1 MGPDPHGRGDGRA
14 AAVRILLAAVATAA
28 LLTVSPVLLVLAAA
42 ALGPGALA
50 APAGVP
56 GVPAGGSAHLRPAG
70 PLVAPLPSPP
80 HRPWAT
86 LPLPMAPLFASAPA
100 AGFDT
105 GGLPFGQCT
114 WYAAWA
120 RDVVVHADG
129 KDWVGDLAR
138 AGFATGG
145 FPSVGAIVSWRGF
158 APGYGAH
165 GHVAVVVAVDPDG
178 GGFTVAEANVIGL
191 GRADVRWIPIGDP
204 GIVGFVS

>member
-1 MGPDPHGRGDGRA
+1 
-14 AAVRILLAAVATAA
+14 VRVLLAAVATAA

-42 ALGPGALA
+42 ALVPGALA
-50 APAGVP
+50 VPAGVHRVP

-70 PLVAPLPSPP
+70 PLLAPLPSPP

-86 LPLPMAPLFASAPA
+86 VPLALAPLFAGAPA

-114 WYAAWA
+114 WYAAWT

-138 AGFATGG
+138 AGLATSGV
-145 FPSVGAIVSWRGF
+145 PSVGAIVSWRGF

-165 GHVAVVVAVDPDG
+165 GHVAVVVDVDPDAR
-178 GGFTVAEANVIGL
+178 GFTVAEANVIGL